1 MCYTSFMYGKIKLNQ
16 LIFAALCCDFGLIA
30 KKLISPAA
38 NVITEYIHIPGGIAT
53 SFSLMF
59 LIIAAAVIR
68 VPGCATIMAVVQ
80 SLLAFAFGMT
90 GSMGALAP
98 IGYILPGIAIDI
110 CLYLSYKLNPRPTS
124 GILAASIASSLC
136 ACLAADLI
144 VFHLAGIVLLVY
156 CLVSAV
162 IGAFCSLIAVN
173 LVERLV
179 RIINPAIDTDRTATT
194 NKTAT
199 ADTNPKQENTEP

>member
-1 MCYTSFMYGKIKLNQ
+1 MCYTAFMSGKIKLNQ
-16 LIFAALCCDFGLIA
+16 LIFAALCCDCGMIA

-59 LIIAAAVIR
+59 LVIAAAIIR

-110 CLYLSYKLNPRPTS
+110 CLTLSYRIRPRPAS
-124 GILAASIASSLC
+124 GVVISSIAASLC
-136 ACLAADLI
+136 ACLTANII
-144 VFHLAGIVLLVY
+144 VFHLWGIVLLVY
-156 CLVSAV
+156 CMVSATS
-162 IGAFCSLIAVN
+162 GAVCSLIAVN

-179 RIINPAIDTDRTATT
+179 RIINPSMDPNIKTDP
-194 NKTAT
+194 NI
-199 ADTNPKQENTEP
+199 KQEKTES